1 MILFRNDKNVF
12 GVKYWL
18 QIYTFFWLYD
28 VLCIDLHC
36 KILYTQ
42 NMNFTIRSAGE
53 ADFPAILS
61 IIKAL
66 ALFERAPE
74 KVTNT
79 VEQMKAEKDYFNCLV
94 AVNEDDEVIAI
105 CLYFFAYY
113 TWVGKSLY
121 LDDLY
126 VLEQYRRHGIAAAL
140 LNELFEIAR
149 REQCNRVRWQVL
161 DWNETA
167 INFYQK
173 INATLD
179 YEWVNCD
186 FDKKG
191 IMEFKI

>member
-1 MILFRNDKNVF
+1 MS
-12 GVKYWL
+12 
-18 QIYTFFWLYD
+18 
-28 VLCIDLHC
+28 
-36 KILYTQ
+36 
-42 NMNFTIRSAGE
+42 FTIRPAIE
-53 ADFPAILS
+53 ADYPAILN

-66 ALFERAPE
+66 ALFEKAPE

-94 AVNEDDEVIAI
+94 ATNEAGIVIAI

-126 VLEQYRRHGIAAAL
+126 VLEPYRRHGIAAAL

-149 REQCNRVRWQVL
+149 RECCNRVRWQVL

-167 INFYQK
+167 IQFYEK
-173 INATLD
+173 IGATLD

-186 FDKKG
+186 YDRKG
-191 IMEFKI
+191 ILEFRY